1 MVGVW
6 LTSSLSIRPKTES
19 MNKLSSI
26 LPTVFNSHHRVV
38 HRLRNPKSVG
48 KRVLIITGYDYFLTK
63 RDLKR
68 LMPLYQE
75 IVLVPR
81 RTDDDH
87 LINDTFQPL
96 LNSCQELHLVANPT
110 HDSQYQLV
118 HQLVIQENKS
128 VEISTIADFCKQHLQ
143 KVYIAENAQ
152 ELTWPD
158 QLPPFRPEV
167 RKFKKALDLVTSLGF
182 LTLTSPLWLWSAWKI
197 KQQSPGPVLY
207 RQSRVGVADEEFQ
220 CIKFRSMRLDAEAS
234 GALFS
239 SRRDTR
245 TFPFGAFMRKIRL
258 DELPQFLNVLRG
270 EMSLVGPR
278 PERRVFTQK
287 FEEQIP
293 HYANRHVVR
302 PGITGYAQ
310 ICYPYGA
317 GAKDARHKLMYD
329 LYYIEHWTLSLEM
342 YILWRTFI
350 TVVTKQGC

>member
-1 MVGVW
+1 
-6 LTSSLSIRPKTES
+6 
-19 MNKLSSI
+19 MNNLSSV
-26 LPTVFNSHHRVV
+26 LPTVFTAHCRVV
-38 HRLRNPKSVG
+38 HRLRSSKSIGRQILV
-48 KRVLIITGYDYFLTK
+48 ITGYDYFLTK
-63 RDLKR
+63 RDIKR
-68 LMPLYQE
+68 LMPQYEE

-81 RTDDDH
+81 HTDDEY
-87 LINDTFQPL
+87 LTNDVLHSL
-96 LNSCQELHLVANPT
+96 LNSYQEFHLVANPN
-110 HDSQYQLV
+110 HDHQHQV
-118 HQLVIQENKS
+118 IHQLIIRESKFSKV
-128 VEISTIADFCKQHLQ
+128 STVADFCKNHLQ
-143 KVYIAENAQ
+143 KVYIAENAE

-158 QLPPFRPEV
+158 QLPPFRPEI
-167 RKFKKALDLVTSLGF
+167 RTFKKALDVVTSLGF
-182 LTLTSPLWLWSAWKI
+182 LTFTSPLWLWSAWKI

-278 PERRVFTQK
+278 PERRVFTRK

-317 GAKDARHKLMYD
+317 GARDARHKLMYD
-329 LYYIEHWTLSLEM
+329 LYYIKQWTLSLEM